1 VAGGQLGLCQF
12 GLLVQ
17 GLLVDWATG
26 WASGA
31 DLGDKI
37 CTVFCSEDSPMLD
50 LLSKI
55 SLKCRSMSSFIDCCM
70 LSITYRWSLP
80 RSSSKKK
87 GGIVNLSDGSDTN

>member
-1 VAGGQLGLCQF
+1 
-12 GLLVQ
+12 
-17 GLLVDWATG
+17 VDWATG